1 VQILK
6 GGDYTM
12 EKLKERLDT
21 KVENEY
27 KKFIERV
34 EKLEPKKIIE
44 RAYEITTKEEIV
56 ILIQN
61 KELGST
67 DIKAL
72 LKTND
77 LLGECY
83 VQWLKTDGNF
93 NELIDYAVDDRI
105 DKITQDFIAQMK
117 QRNKKRE
124 CR

>member
-1 VQILK
+1 MQILK